1 MATDGDVPYVVTEL
15 LEGESLRE
23 RLTGGALPFRKAV
36 EYGIQ
41 IAEALGAAHEKGI
54 VHRDVKPENA
64 FVTREGR
71 VKLLDFGLAKL
82 RESEPGGRP
91 RRRRPPSDKT
101 SGVRGTAGYMS
112 PEQVTGR
119 RVDPRTDIFSLGA
132 VLFEMFTG
140 VQPFQR
146 RVARSSA

>member
-1 MATDGDVPYVVTEL
+1 MPYVVTEL

-23 RLTGGALPFRKAV
+23 RLRGGALPFRKAV

-82 RESEPGGRP
+82 RESEPGAGP
-91 RRRRPPSDKT
+91 DDETTEDKT

-112 PEQVTGR
+112 PEQVTGAPL
-119 RVDPRTDIFSLGA
+119 DPRTDIFSLGA

-140 VQPFQR
+140 VS
-146 RVARSSA
+146 RSSGRRGSSA